1 MWQLT
6 VRFRLYRCWW
16 FSCQSGDL
24 DKFTSRALHVD
35 ARWCRR
41 FAVWIADFLEEGRCD
56 PASWFQTC
64 SLLRL
69 FFPPSH
75 SNMRSENKMAIQS
88 DYQAGP
94 LLKDYSFM
102 LFSLMADVILQTDKE
117 YTWVCRYSLIMINTS
132 DDYLQSE
139 SSHHWMQLLLDVG

>member
-1 MWQLT
+1 MVTSTNLPAELYMWMLAG
-6 VRFRLYRCWW
+6 VGD
-16 FSCQSGDL
+16 SQSGSQTFWRKDDVTLPAGSRPAHFL
-24 DKFTSRALHVD
+24 DY
-35 ARWCRR
+35 
-41 FAVWIADFLEEGRCD
+41 
-56 PASWFQTC
+56 
-64 SLLRL
+64 
-69 FFPPSH
+69 FFSPSH

-117 YTWVCRYSLIMINTS
+117 YTWVCRYSLIMIHKS

-139 SSHHWMQLLLDVG
+139 SSHH